1 MKLRE
6 YITFLWE
13 KEKGSIFSE
22 ENLTA
27 ELKDGTLDTD
37 ELSPKMVSNLL
48 DEKAKDWHK
57 VYNIFDSIN
66 TGYLTHIEPIH
77 KQQVA
82 VIFTICVL
90 SQVEK
95 YTEYPISLFKLLQ
108 VIGKLAEQLNDES
121 SISLEDIGNGK
132 LFSSIMTKTTNKEC
146 IIDEE
151 DLWFMMKYIFTL
163 SSHNL

>member
-66 TGYLTHIEPIH
+66 TGYLTHIEPTH

-82 VIFTICVL
+82 AIFTICVL

-95 YTEYPISLFKLLQ
+95 YTEYPISLFTLLQ

-132 LFSSIMTKTTNKEC
+132 LFSSIMTKTTNNEC

-151 DLWFMMKYIFTL
+151 DLWFMMKYIFNETK
-163 SSHNL
+163 